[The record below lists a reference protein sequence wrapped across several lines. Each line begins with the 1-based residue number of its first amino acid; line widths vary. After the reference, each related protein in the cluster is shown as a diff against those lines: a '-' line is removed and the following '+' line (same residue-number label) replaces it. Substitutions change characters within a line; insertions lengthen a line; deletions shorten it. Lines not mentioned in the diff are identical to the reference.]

1 MVFESFVYSIYCA
14 SVLVKYQTELDCKV
28 LHCTLHDLK
37 YRMPAIIILIDLGG
51 LSHYITLKNKGAIVI
66 SQFFTICG

>member
-28 LHCTLHDLK
+28 LHCTLHNLN
-37 YRMPAIIILIDLGG
+37 YRMPAIVILIDLGG
-51 LSHYITLKNKGAIVI
+51 LSHDITLKNNATIVV
-66 SQFFTICG
+66 SQFFTTYG